1 MHAQVGDWLVVNSHA
16 DGRPTRPGEIVA
28 AAADGRPPYTV
39 RWTDSDHEAVVF
51 PGPDAVVLSAAERAE
66 RAKREAER
74 IVRLQSAIRGG
85 PAGG

>member
-16 DGRPTRPGEIVA
+16 DGRPTRHGEIVA
-28 AAADGRPPYTV
+28 VGVDGRPPYTV